1 MVLSVLKQG
10 DDLNEPTQHTI
21 EAQQRVA
28 TALNLEDQADFDRA
42 AHGRLDADPLPT
54 IGHDTLDRP
63 VWDLTRYSFLT
74 GAPPATVNP
83 SLWRQAKLNMNHGL
97 FTVTDGIYQVRGFD
111 ISNITF
117 VRGES
122 GWIVIDPLSATET
135 ARAARALVDN
145 HFGPAPI
152 VAVIYTHSH
161 GDHFAGVLGVVSRSD
176 VLDGRVPVIAPDGFL
191 QAAVSE
197 NVIAGNAMIRRSG
210 YMYGNELPRGASGQ
224 VDAGIGKA
232 DPEGSVALIAPTD
245 LIKQTGEQRTIDGV
259 TISFQMTPG
268 TEAPAEMNLH
278 FPDFRALCMAENC
291 TSVMHNLYTLRGAE
305 IRDGLAWSKYIDDA
319 IVLFGGQSDVVFSTH
334 NWPRFG
340 ASDLHRFLENQRDMY
355 RYIHDQTIRLANSGL
370 TMDEIAEELR
380 LPDSLENEFENRGYY
395 GTLRHNAKAV
405 YQRYLGWFDGNPA
418 NLDRQPPVE
427 RGQRYVEAIGGS
439 DAVLDR
445 AREAYDEGDYRWVA
459 ELVGHLVFAD
469 PGNDQ
474 ARHLQAAAFEQLGYQ
489 AESSCWRNI
498 YLTGAMELRDGIHRI
513 EGAREAYP
521 LDVVAAMTVENIF
534 DSFGVRLDG
543 PAAGDLNLC
552 IQWRFAETG
561 QQWTLWVQ
569 HGTVHYRQGHSGSPD
584 VTVELS
590 RRSLDRVVAATT
602 TIEEELESDELS
614 ASGDVDVL
622 RAFASLLEEVER
634 YFPIVTP

>member
-1 MVLSVLKQG
+1 
-10 DDLNEPTQHTI
+10 
-21 EAQQRVA
+21 
-28 TALNLEDQADFDRA
+28 
-42 AHGRLDADPLPT
+42 
-54 IGHDTLDRP
+54 
-63 VWDLTRYSFLT
+63 
-74 GAPPATVNP
+74 
-83 SLWRQAKLNMNHGL
+83 
-97 FTVTDGIYQVRGFD
+97 
-111 ISNITF
+111 
-117 VRGES
+117 
-122 GWIVIDPLSATET
+122 
-135 ARAARALVDN
+135 
-145 HFGPAPI
+145 
-152 VAVIYTHSH
+152 
-161 GDHFAGVLGVVSRSD
+161 
-176 VLDGRVPVIAPDGFL
+176 
-191 QAAVSE
+191 
-197 NVIAGNAMIRRSG
+197 
-210 YMYGNELPRGASGQ
+210 MYGNELPRGASGQ

-319 IVLFGGQSDVVFSTH
+319 IVLFGNQSDVVFSTH

-340 ASDLHRFLENQRDMY
+340 ASDLHRYLENQRDMY
-355 RYIHDQTIRLANSGL
+355 RYIHDQSIRLANRGL

-380 LPDSLENEFENRGYY
+380 LPESLEFEFENRGYY

-427 RGQRYVEAIGGS
+427 RGQRYVKAIGGA

-445 AREAYDEGDYRWVA
+445 AREAFDEGDYRWVA
-459 ELVGHLVFAD
+459 ELVGHVVFAD
-469 PGNDQ
+469 PGNDE
-474 ARHLQAAAFEQLGYQ
+474 ARHLQASAFEQLGYQ
-489 AESSCWRNI
+489 AESATWRNI
-498 YLTGAMELRDGIHRI
+498 YLSGAMELRDGIHRI

-552 IQWRFAETG
+552 IHWHFAETG
-561 QQWTLWVQ
+561 QRWTLWVQ
-569 HGTVHYRQGHSGSPD
+569 HGAVHYRQGHSGSPD
-584 VTVELS
+584 VTVELN
-590 RRSLDRVVAATT
+590 RRALDRIVAGST
-602 TIEEELESDELS
+602 TIEEELDSDELS

-622 RAFASLLEEVER
+622 RSFASLLEEVER